1 MKQKNR
7 KVLVAVAPAIMG
19 LALKAIQYAK
29 DGYTPEEA
37 RDLGESLLTLAITFI
52 TLATE
57 GE

>member
-1 MKQKNR
+1 
-7 KVLVAVAPAIMG
+7 MG